1 MMHMIHRLLAAAV
14 DAEVRQD
21 MNVED
26 EYYSEIERR
35 DTDLMHERQKL
46 EKAKA
51 QISEQKEQL
60 ASMAKALRDAG
71 LSTEAIAKTT
81 GISIEQLKDF
91 WKE

>member
-91 WKE
+91 WKG

>member
-60 ASMAKALRDAG
+60 ASMAKALCDAG

-91 WKE
+91 WKG